1 MGAPKNL
8 SGRHAREYIAGG
20 GPEAIRVD
28 EVFRLFHDDLKVTEL
43 PSGFSCYGLDARNSK
58 LKTLPADIQIDNRLI
73 LDGLSS
79 LEELPPGLTVGA
91 LSLRDCTSLHALP
104 EGLDT
109 WFLDLEGCSR
119 FHQWPKKANVHSGQV
134 SLRNCIEVQTLPTW
148 FGTLASLNLAGC
160 IQLHEVPDGIRV
172 SQWIDIGGTGITE
185 LPPSLADAQLRWR
198 GVPVTP
204 RIAFEPESITSKEAL
219 AEDNAETRR
228 VMIERMGY
236 LKFAQEAGAKVLD
249 KDTDPGGERE
259 LLFIDLEEDE
269 PLVGLSCS
277 CPSTGRQ
284 YFLRVPPATTT
295 CHAAAAWMAGFDDPS
310 KYQPVQET

>member
-20 GPEAIRVD
+20 GSEAIRVD
-28 EVFRLFHDDLKVTEL
+28 EVFRLVHDDLKVTEL

-185 LPPSLADAQLRWR
+185 LPLSLADAQLRWR